1 MTIVLPRLGRD
12 PRSPFPDVALALRE
26 PNGLLAFG
34 GDLHPERLLAAY
46 RAGIFPWYS
55 AGEPILWWSPDP
67 RAVFDTQ
74 AFALPRRLRRELR
87 RRAWTIVADGD
98 FAAVIDA
105 CAKAP
110 RPGQRGTW
118 ITPPMRAAYLELHR
132 LGHAHC
138 VEVRDGERLAGG
150 IYGVMAGGVFA
161 GESMFSA
168 ETGGSKV
175 ALAALCR
182 GLADWGVAVLDAQV
196 ENPHLASLGA
206 LPMPRADYLRWLQ
219 RPPPTA
225 AAPGSWMSR
234 FPVSHA
240 TQLA

>member
-1 MTIVLPRLGRD
+1 MTITLPRLGRD
-12 PRSPFPDVALALRE
+12 PRSPFPDVALALDD

-34 GDLHPERLLAAY
+34 GDLHPERLLTAY
-46 RAGIFPWYS
+46 RSGIFPWYS

-67 RAVFDTQ
+67 RTVFDTH
-74 AFALPRRLRRELR
+74 AFTLARRLRRDLR
-87 RRAWTIVADGD
+87 HSPWTIVADGD

-105 CAKAP
+105 CATSP
-110 RPGQRGTW
+110 RPGQYGTW

-138 VEVRDGERLAGG
+138 VEVRDGDRLAGG

-175 ALAALCR
+175 ALGALCR
-182 GLADWGVAVLDAQV
+182 ALSGWGVAVLDAQV

-206 LPMPRADYLRWLQ
+206 TTLRREEYLRWLA
-219 RPPPTA
+219 RPAPEA
-225 AAPGSWMSR
+225 AAPGSWINR
-234 FPVSHA
+234 FPVSRA
-240 TQLA
+240 AQLA